1 MEVDI
6 TEFKVN
12 YLRTTPWLFSYHH
25 CFMRFNLVNS
35 SEVLSFNIIIMNSNS
50 IMLCL
55 PHDFGVRMSI
65 FIHYQSEDSHVY

>member
-12 YLRTTPWLFSYHH
+12 YLRTIPWLLCYHR
-25 CFMRFNLVNS
+25 CFIRFNLVNS
-35 SEVLSFNIIIMNSNS
+35 SEVLSLNIIRMNSNS

-65 FIHYQSEDSHVY
+65 FIHYQSEDSRVC